1 MALPKKL
8 KLMNLFN
15 EGGSYMGQTGEVIA
29 TLCRQY
35 DVSYESADSMHD
47 AVHRARQSA
56 SQGGVVILSPASA
69 SFGMFKNYADRG
81 EQFIAAVN
89 EL

>member
-1 MALPKKL
+1 MIELCKATGTHVVTL
-8 KLMNLFN
+8 
-15 EGGSYMGQTGEVIA
+15 GQTGEAIA
-29 TLCRQY
+29 MLCRQH
-35 DVSYESADSMHD
+35 DVSHKSADGMHD
-47 AVHRARQSA
+47 AVLRARQSA
-56 SQGGVVILSPASA
+56 VQGGVVILSPASA

>member
-1 MALPKKL
+1 MTL
-8 KLMNLFN
+8 
-15 EGGSYMGQTGEVIA
+15 GQTGEAIA
-29 TLCRQY
+29 TLCRQH
-35 DVSYESADSMHD
+35 DLSYESADGMHD
-47 AVHRARQSA
+47 AVRRARQSA
-56 SQGGVVILSPASA
+56 VQGGVVILSPASA